1 MINDSV
7 NQTLSRTI
15 LAALTV
21 FLVVVVLYW
30 FGGEGV
36 HLFAFVMVMGVI
48 VGTYSSIYIA
58 APLLLI
64 FGEGK
69 AKFPTSTRGGPDRP
83 TDSTT
88 DEPGDTAAP
97 VSAIAS

>member
-15 LAALTV
+15 LAATTV
-21 FLVVVVLYW
+21 FLVVVVLYF

-36 HLFAFVMVMGVI
+36 HLFSFVMVMGVL
-48 VGTYSSIYIA
+48 VGTYSSIYVA
-58 APLLLI
+58 APLLLL

-69 AKFPTSTRGGPDRP
+69 SKTHDRP
-83 TDSTT
+83 AGV
-88 DEPGDTAAP
+88 PLPATARA
-97 VSAIAS
+97 